1 VFSLYCQVIFIS
13 VIFYPKLKKNRKFF
27 LLDMGIH
34 PTLPT
39 ALWLYYT

>member
-1 VFSLYCQVIFIS
+1 VFSLYCPVIFIS
-13 VIFYPKLKKNRKFF
+13 VIFKPKIKSV
-27 LLDMGIH
+27 LDMGIP